1 MIGIGPMSSVWVMV
15 EQHHEG
21 LEVRNAGLVDLMDFR
36 TRHKVI
42 IWTALLPLRVP
53 CVREVRSDVLVEFQ
67 VANDV
72 LSASV
77 PLEVADCQPQIILVG
92 CSLGTVVMWPID
104 GCLPVVKVIKAPC
117 LPVTE
122 PFYQSPGAEE
132 FDVSGLLM
140 AVFRSSPNLCVV
152 RTAIHVDA
160 VIVLSKRQLDMYFI
174 DDWLLWDASESQV
187 LMSARLKRSLF

>member
-1 MIGIGPMSSVWVMV
+1 MVGIGPMSSVWVMV

-42 IWTALLPLRVP
+42 IWTALLSLRVP

-67 VANDV
+67 VANDLFV
-72 LSASV
+72 CV
-77 PLEVADCQPQIILVG
+77 PLEVTDYLPQIILVQ

-104 GCLPVVKVIKAPC
+104 SCLPVVEVIEAPC

-122 PFYQSPGAEE
+122 VLCQNPWEEE
-132 FDVSGLLM
+132 FEITGLLM
-140 AVFRSSPNLCVV
+140 AVFRSSPNLCIV
-152 RTAIHVDA
+152 RTAIHV
-160 VIVLSKRQLDMYFI
+160 VVVLSKSQLDTYLI
-174 DDWLLWDASESQV
+174 VDWLLWDASESQV
-187 LMSARLKRSLF
+187 LMSTELKRSLF

>member
-1 MIGIGPMSSVWVMV
+1 MVGIGPMSSVWVMV
-15 EQHHEG
+15 EQYHEG

-42 IWTALLPLRVP
+42 IWTALWPLRVP
-53 CVREVRSDVLVEFQ
+53 CIREVRSDVLVEFQ

-72 LSASV
+72 LPAFV
-77 PLEVADCQPQIILVG
+77 PLEVADYLPQIILEG

-104 GCLPVVKVIKAPC
+104 SCLPVVEVIEAPC

-122 PFYQSPGAEE
+122 AFCQSPGEEE
-132 FDVSGLLM
+132 FEIPGLLM

-152 RTAIHVDA
+152 RTAIYVGL
-160 VIVLSKRQLDMYFI
+160 VTVLSKRQLDRYLI
-174 DDWLLWDASESQV
+174 ADWLLWDASESQV
-187 LMSARLKRSLF
+187 LMSPRLKRNLF